1 VQYEWLA
8 RLAKSLTIDA
18 FELGVCDVMGMIICQ
33 HVEPKQGP
41 LTRTYVLRPDA
52 PQELQFLR
60 YFEVPVLN
68 VFKGE
73 MERIAKERG
82 FYTILEMSW
91 FCFEPLKGLRPCGT
105 CNPCKHAI
113 EGGMARRIGWHGL
126 IRYYAKK
133 MMIPIADL
141 IPQPKDLIKRLV
153 GLAPTS

>member
-1 VQYEWLA
+1 
-8 RLAKSLTIDA
+8 
-18 FELGVCDVMGMIICQ
+18 
-33 HVEPKQGP
+33 
-41 LTRTYVLRPDA
+41 
-52 PQELQFLR
+52 
-60 YFEVPVLN
+60 
-68 VFKGE
+68 

-82 FYTILEMSW
+82 FYSILEMSW

-141 IPQPKDLIKRLV
+141 IPRQAKDLIKRLV
-153 GLAPTS
+153 RRLVGFAPTS